1 MSEDTSRIKTDA
13 HIPPPS
19 WSGPA
24 AGIAVLVLAV
34 ALSGGYTWYRVTHP
48 DAPPP
53 PPPER
58 INDEPETARA
68 VADVS
73 ILQAM
78 SPSDDIPSI
87 QADLDATALESILN
101 DMTAID
107 AELAEFEA
115 KVRVK

>member
-1 MSEDTSRIKTDA
+1 M
-13 HIPPPS
+13 
-19 WSGPA
+19 
-24 AGIAVLVLAV
+24 AGIAVLVVAVVLA
-34 ALSGGYTWYRVTHP
+34 GGYAWYRVTHP

-53 PPPER
+53 APPAR

-87 QADLDATALESILN
+87 QADLDATMLDSIDN
-101 DMTAID
+101 DLTAID

-115 KVRVK
+115 KINAR

>member
-1 MSEDTSRIKTDA
+1 MSDETSRIKTDP

-19 WSGPA
+19 WSGPV

-34 ALSGGYTWYRVTHP
+34 ALSGGYAWYRVTHP
-48 DAPPP
+48 DVQPPA
-53 PPPER
+53 PER

-78 SPSDDIPSI
+78 SPADDIPSI
-87 QADLDATALESILN
+87 QADLDATVLESIES